1 MNTLFIHWDVSPTL
15 IELGPI
21 QIRWYGLLFAASF
34 FIGLKLMGN
43 MLKKDGAPEAWLDK
57 LFMYV
62 IVGTVAGARLGHVL
76 FYDAGYYLSHPAEII
91 MIWKGGLASHGAA
104 IGIIIACY
112 LFAKKVADKPLLW
125 VLDRVVLTVVI
136 AAILIRTG
144 NLLNSEIIGNPT
156 ELPWAFIFERID
168 ALPRHPAQLYEA
180 ISYLI
185 IAGLLHFLYW
195 KKEAGQK
202 PGLLFG
208 IFLTSVF
215 TARFFIEFVKAN
227 QVDFESGMLLNMG
240 QILSIPA
247 ALAGLYFILKA
258 NKTTDETK

>member
-1 MNTLFIHWDVSPTL
+1 MITLFINWDINPILV
-15 IELGPI
+15 ELGPI

-57 LFMYV
+57 LFIYV
-62 IVGTVAGARLGHVL
+62 IVGTVAGARLGHVI
-76 FYDAGYYLSHPAEII
+76 FYDLSYYLSNPAEII

-104 IGIIIACY
+104 IGIIISCY
-112 LFAKKVADKPLLW
+112 LFANRVAQKSILW
-125 VLDRVVLTVVI
+125 VLDRVVLTVIV

-144 NLLNSEIIGNPT
+144 NLMNSEIIGNPT
-156 ELPWAFIFERID
+156 EVVWAFIFERID

-180 ISYLI
+180 LTYLI
-185 IAGLLHFLYW
+185 IAGLMHFLYW
-195 KKEAGQK
+195 KKEAGNK
-202 PGLLFG
+202 KGLLFG
-208 IFLTSVF
+208 MFLTLVF

-227 QVDFESGMLLNMG
+227 QVNFEANMTLNMG

-247 ALAGLYFILKA
+247 VIAGIIFMLKA
-258 NKTTDETK
+258 KNTLHETK